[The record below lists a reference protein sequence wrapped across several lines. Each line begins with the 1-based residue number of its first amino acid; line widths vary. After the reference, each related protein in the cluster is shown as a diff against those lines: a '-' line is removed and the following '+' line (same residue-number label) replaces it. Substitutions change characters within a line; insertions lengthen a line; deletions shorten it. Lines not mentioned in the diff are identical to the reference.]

1 MLTLHQT
8 DYVSFIQ
15 RTNMERKKDKL
26 TFEGAWDDQLKQ
38 ENDDKKTSETKPVK
52 KFEEPK
58 FRGQRDIEE
67 KRTEFIVSKKATKNS
82 KPQKT
87 VEIVKELSSKEGDD
101 FDVQW

>member
-26 TFEGAWDDQLKQ
+26 TFEGAWKDQVKQ
-38 ENDDKKTSETKPVK
+38 ENDHRKTTENKPVK

-58 FRGQRDIEE
+58 FRGQRDVEE
-67 KRTEFIVSKKATKNS
+67 KRTEFIVSKRVIKDS

-87 VEIVKELSSKEGDD
+87 ADVVKELSSKEGDD